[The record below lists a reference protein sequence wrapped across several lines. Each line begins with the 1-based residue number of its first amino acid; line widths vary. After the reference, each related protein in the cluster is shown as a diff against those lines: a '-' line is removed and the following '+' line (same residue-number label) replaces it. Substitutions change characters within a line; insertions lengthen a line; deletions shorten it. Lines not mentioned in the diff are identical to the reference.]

1 MLRRY
6 LALITLATAQTV
18 LIENAEELSGT
29 DEVRYLRG
37 AVALRQDT
45 IQLFCDEAT
54 LYATNAFE
62 ARGAVRT
69 LISQSGTIT
78 AQALSY
84 DPTTRLLTYQGKVI
98 ATFGAI
104 TLRTE
109 RLTYDR
115 QSETA
120 SYTGGGSLTDTSGTI
135 HSTNAIY
142 HVPTATA
149 TFAQQVRIERPPYT
163 ARTDTL
169 LYKTDSSLAIF
180 PQPFTLYHTTRAETL
195 SAATGLWNRQD
206 SLLTLQ
212 ANVQWRTPELILRAH
227 FAFYDQKA
235 DTGFAACDVLYK
247 SRKGRGWGIADSAFW
262 HPDTLTLKDNVAA
275 FLFTEQDTAFLQ
287 GYLAYLIAPHLY
299 LIGQAT
305 FLRPPLAAT
314 ADTLLYDTLA
324 RRLHLLG
331 HAWLYSYPYQL
342 FAQQIHLTL
351 PQQTPDSLIAAGSVL
366 TTSEIDTLLRF
377 YNQVQSDSLLG
388 QWDSTLQAFSP
399 IHYRHNLRAV
409 YYQTDG
415 PHYQGAHEIL
425 NAQSLF
431 LTLGPNRQPTYLRL
445 ENQPQGRFI
454 PVKFLLK
461 SPLFLPAFQW
471 RPRQYQPQWPIQP

>member
-6 LALITLATAQTV
+6 LALITFVTAQTV

-29 DEVRYLRG
+29 DEVRHLRG

-54 LYATNAFE
+54 LYATNAFQ

-69 LISQSGTIT
+69 RIGQSGTIT
-78 AQALSY
+78 AQTLTY
-84 DPTTRLLTYQGKVI
+84 DPITRLLTYQGKVV
-98 ATFGAI
+98 ATFGTI

-109 RLTYDR
+109 HLTYDR

-135 HSTNAIY
+135 YSLTATY

-149 TFAQQVRIERPPYT
+149 TLAQQVRIERTPYT
-163 ARTDTL
+163 AFSDTL

-180 PQPFTLYHTTRAETL
+180 PRPFTLYHTTQAETL
-195 SAATGLWNRQD
+195 SAASGHWNRQD
-206 SLLTLQ
+206 SFLTLHTD
-212 ANVQWRTPELILRAH
+212 VHWRTPELILRAQ

-235 DTGFAACDVLYK
+235 DTGFAACDIRYK

-275 FLFTEQDTAFLQ
+275 FLFTDQDTAFLQ
-287 GYLAYLIAPHLY
+287 GHLAYLISPHLY
-299 LIGQAT
+299 IIGQAT
-305 FLRPPLAAT
+305 ILRPPLAAT

-324 RRLHLLG
+324 QKLFLLN

-342 FAQQIHLTL
+342 FARQIHLTL
-351 PQQTPDSLIAAGSVL
+351 PQQTPDSLIAAGNVF

-377 YNQVQSDSLLG
+377 YNQVRSDSLLA

-399 IHYRHNLRAV
+399 IHYRHNLQAV
-409 YYQTDG
+409 YYQSDG

-425 NAQSLF
+425 KAYSLHI
-431 LTLGPNRQPTYLRL
+431 TLGPNRQPIYLRL
-445 ENQPQGRFI
+445 EKQPQGRFI
-454 PVKFLLK
+454 PLKFLLK

-471 RPRQYQPQWPIQP
+471 RPRPYQPQWPIQP

>member
-6 LALITLATAQTV
+6 LALITFATAQTV

-29 DEVRYLRG
+29 DEVRHLRG
-37 AVALRQDT
+37 AVVLRQDT
-45 IQLFCDEAT
+45 IQLFCQEAT
-54 LYATNAFE
+54 LYATNAFQ
-62 ARGAVRT
+62 AQGAVRT
-69 LISQSGTIT
+69 LVGQSGTIT
-78 AQALSY
+78 AQTLSY

-109 RLTYDR
+109 YLTYDR
-115 QSETA
+115 HNETA
-120 SYTGGGSLTDTSGTI
+120 SYTGGGALTDTSGTI
-135 HSTNAIY
+135 YSTNATY

-149 TFAQQVRIERPPYT
+149 TFAQAVRIERPPYT

-169 LYKTDSSLAIF
+169 LYKIDSNLAIF
-180 PQPFTLYHTTRAETL
+180 PRPFILYHTTQAETL
-195 SAATGLWNRQD
+195 SAATGHWNRQD

-235 DTGFAACDVLYK
+235 DTGFAACDVFYK

-287 GYLAYLIAPHLY
+287 GCLAYLILPHLY

-305 FLRPPLAAT
+305 FLHPPLAAT

-324 RRLHLLG
+324 QKLYLLG
-331 HAWLYSYPYQL
+331 HAWLHSYPYQL

-351 PQQTPDSLIAAGSVL
+351 PQQTPDSLMAVGNVF
-366 TTSEIDTLLRF
+366 TTSEINTRLRF
-377 YNQVQSDSLLG
+377 YNQVQSDSLLA
-388 QWDSTLQAFSP
+388 QWDSTIQAFSP
-399 IHYRHNLRAV
+399 IHYRHHLRAV

-415 PHYQGAHEIL
+415 PYYQGAHEIL

-431 LTLGPNRQPTYLRL
+431 ITLGPNRQPIYLRL
-445 ENQPQGRFI
+445 ETQSQGRFI

-471 RPRQYQPQWPIQP
+471 RSRSHQPLWPIQP